1 MIESLE
7 SPELIDG
14 SSVAAIDS
22 TMLAARCCS
31 ARPRTVICVKYHVY
45 KYIAARSVFVDHC
58 RQVIGI
64 ALQRAICTQI
74 TNNVKVRKGVGSTRD
89 YVDLCSSLPLTGRL
103 LSAA

>member
-1 MIESLE
+1 MRYVLSSISQPINGYVRGMYEQLHGGDDS
-7 SPELIDG
+7 DG
-14 SSVAAIDS
+14 
-22 TMLAARCCS
+22 
-31 ARPRTVICVKYHVY
+31 
-45 KYIAARSVFVDHC
+45 YIPRSVFVDHC

>member
-1 MIESLE
+1 MRALNWFSRNV
-7 SPELIDG
+7 DVK
-14 SSVAAIDS
+14 VASDDHERHRLNA
-22 TMLAARCCS
+22 TL
-31 ARPRTVICVKYHVY
+31 
-45 KYIAARSVFVDHC
+45 RSVFVDHC